1 MNNEF
6 EWRNEMRKLGG
17 PVEPVRDLW
26 PSIAARIVGTPA
38 QMPAR
43 PRRRQVGWFA
53 IAATVIVAIGAGT
66 TAYRWQPSAPGRSPS
81 AAEAMDGRERPPG
94 RSPSAAEAM
103 DGRERPPGQSP
114 GSASTAQ
121 ASDGRERSRT
131 ALDWAVPADPQ
142 LAATVQNLD
151 SASAQL
157 QDALEQRPDAV
168 FLVGLLNRT
177 NAQRLRLMRKSPYAG

>member
-26 PSIAARIVGTPA
+26 PSIAARIAGTPA

-43 PRRRQVGWFA
+43 LRRRQVGWFA

-66 TAYRWQPSAPGRSPS
+66 TAYRWQPSA
-81 AAEAMDGRERPPG
+81 PG

>member
-17 PVEPVRDLW
+17 LVEPARDLW
-26 PSIAARIVGTPA
+26 PSIAARIAGMPA

-43 PRRRQVGWFA
+43 RRRRQVSWFA
-53 IAATVIVAIGAGT
+53 IAATVIVVVGAGT
-66 TAYRWQPSAPGRSPS
+66 TAYRWQRSTPAASATRVAQADIVAPDS
-81 AAEAMDGRERPPG
+81 AQLPDGSVPDAMDGRDRP
-94 RSPSAAEAM
+94 
-103 DGRERPPGQSP
+103 
-114 GSASTAQ
+114 
-121 ASDGRERSRT
+121 RT

-142 LAATVQNLD
+142 LATTVQNLD

-157 QDALEQRPDAV
+157 QDALERRPDAV